1 MVVYEDIVYISLLTL
16 LASIIGT
23 LAGFG
28 ISTIMVPVLLIVLP
42 LPQTLLLV
50 GIVHWFND
58 IWKILL
64 FREGIRWKLFLAFGL
79 PGILASFIGSSLSLR
94 ISREIL
100 SRALGIF
107 LIAYVL
113 FIIFNRTF
121 KLSQKLSV
129 AVSSGAL
136 TGFFAGIF
144 GIGGEINAVALS
156 VFNLE
161 KAVYVATAGAIS
173 LMIDSTR
180 IVTYISGGVRLEPAL
195 LAGFLIFIPASLV
208 GAILG
213 KKGVEKIPQEKFRNF
228 VAVFIFLLGLKLVLF
243 P

>member
-1 MVVYEDIVYISLLTL
+1 MVVYEEIIYIALLTL
-16 LASIIGT
+16 LASLIGT

-28 ISTIMVPVLLIVLP
+28 ISTIMVPVLLIILP

-64 FREGIRWKLFLAFGL
+64 FRRGIRWKLFLAFGL
-79 PGILASFIGSSLSLR
+79 PGIFASFLGSSLSLR

-100 SRALGIF
+100 SRALGAF
-107 LIAYVL
+107 LIAYVI
-113 FIIFNRTF
+113 FIVFNRTF
-121 KLSQKLSV
+121 KLSQRLSV
-129 AVSSGAL
+129 AISGGAL

-156 VFNLE
+156 AFNLE
-161 KAVYVATAGAIS
+161 KAVYIVTAGSIS
-173 LMIDSTR
+173 FMIDSTR
-180 IVTYISGGVRLEPAL
+180 IATYILGGTRLDPVL
-195 LAGFLIFIPASLV
+195 VSGFLIFIPISLI
-208 GAILG
+208 GAMIG

-228 VAVFIFLLGLKLVLF
+228 VAIFILLFGLKLTLL

>member
-1 MVVYEDIVYISLLTL
+1 MVVYEEIIYIALLTL
-16 LASIIGT
+16 LASTIGT

-28 ISTIMVPVLLIVLP
+28 ISTIMVPVLLIIFP

-50 GIVHWFND
+50 GVIHWFND
-58 IWKILL
+58 VWKIIL

-79 PGILASFIGSSLSLR
+79 PGILTSFIGSSLSLR

-100 SRALGIF
+100 SRALGVF

-113 FIIFNRTF
+113 FIVFNRTF

-129 AVSSGAL
+129 AISGGAL

-156 VFNLE
+156 AFNLK

-173 LMIDSTR
+173 FMIDSAR
-180 IVTYISGGVRLEPAL
+180 IATYIRGGIGLEPAI
-195 LAGFLIFIPASLV
+195 LAGFLIFIPLSLI
-208 GAILG
+208 GAMIG
-213 KKGVEKIPQEKFRNF
+213 KRGIEKIPQEKFRNF
-228 VAVFIFLLGLKLVLF
+228 VAVFIFLFGLKLVLL

>member
-1 MVVYEDIVYISLLTL
+1 MVVHEEIIYISLLTL
-16 LASIIGT
+16 LASLIGT

-28 ISTIMVPVLLIVLP
+28 ISTIMVPVLLLVLP

-50 GIVHWFND
+50 GIIHWFND

-64 FREGIRWKLFLAFGL
+64 FRKGIKWKLLLAFGL
-79 PGILASFIGSSLSLR
+79 PGIFTSFLGSSLSLR

-100 SRALGIF
+100 SRALGLF
-107 LIAYVL
+107 LIVYVI
-113 FIIFNRTF
+113 FIVLNQTF

-129 AVSSGAL
+129 AISGGSL

-156 VFNLE
+156 AFNLE
-161 KAVYVATAGAIS
+161 KAVYVVTAGAIS
-173 LMIDSTR
+173 FMIDSTR
-180 IVTYISGGVRLEPAL
+180 IATYIQGGTRLDPVL
-195 LAGFLIFIPASLV
+195 VSGFLIFIPISLI
-208 GAILG
+208 GAMIG

-228 VAVFIFLLGLKLVLF
+228 VAIFIFLFGLKLVLV

>member
-1 MVVYEDIVYISLLTL
+1 MVVYEEIIYIALLTL
-16 LASIIGT
+16 LASTIGT

-28 ISTIMVPVLLIVLP
+28 ISTIMVPVLLIIFP

-50 GIVHWFND
+50 GVIHWFND
-58 IWKILL
+58 VWKIIL

-79 PGILASFIGSSLSLR
+79 PGILTSFIGSSLSLR

-100 SRALGIF
+100 SRALGVF

-113 FIIFNRTF
+113 FIVFNRTF

-129 AVSSGAL
+129 AISGGAL

-156 VFNLE
+156 TFNLK

-173 LMIDSTR
+173 FMIDSAR
-180 IVTYISGGVRLEPAL
+180 IATYIRGGIGLEPAI
-195 LAGFLIFIPASLV
+195 LAGFLIFIPLSLI
-208 GAILG
+208 GAMIG
-213 KKGVEKIPQEKFRNF
+213 KRGVEKIPQEKFRNF
-228 VAVFIFLLGLKLVLF
+228 VAVFIFLFGLKLVLL

>member
-1 MVVYEDIVYISLLTL
+1 MVVYEEVIYIALLTL
-16 LASIIGT
+16 LASLIGT
-23 LAGFG
+23 MAGFG
-28 ISTIMVPVLLIVLP
+28 ISTIMVPVLLIILP

-64 FREGIRWKLFLAFGL
+64 FRKGIRWKLLLAFGL
-79 PGILASFIGSSLSLR
+79 PGIFASFLGSSLSLR

-100 SRALGIF
+100 SRALGVF
-107 LIAYVL
+107 LIAYVI

-129 AVSSGAL
+129 AISSGTL

-156 VFNLE
+156 AFSLE
-161 KAVYVATAGAIS
+161 KAVYVATAGAIAF
-173 LMIDSTR
+173 MIDSTR
-180 IVTYISGGVRLEPAL
+180 IATYILGGTRLDPVL
-195 LAGFLIFIPASLV
+195 ISGFLIFIPISLI
-208 GAILG
+208 GAMIG
-213 KKGVEKIPQEKFRNF
+213 KREIEKIPQEKFRTF
-228 VAVFIFLLGLKLVLF
+228 VAVFIFLFGLKLVLF

>member
-1 MVVYEDIVYISLLTL
+1 VYEEIIYISLLTL
-16 LASIIGT
+16 LASVIGT

-28 ISTIMVPVLLIVLP
+28 ISTIMVPVLLIILP

-50 GIVHWFND
+50 GIIHWFND

-64 FREGIRWKLFLAFGL
+64 FRKGVRWKLFLAFGL
-79 PGILASFIGSSLSLR
+79 PGIFTSFLGSSLSLK
-94 ISREIL
+94 ISHEIL
-100 SRALGIF
+100 SRALGLF
-107 LIAYVL
+107 LIAYVI

-129 AVSSGAL
+129 AISSGAL

-156 VFNLE
+156 AFNLE
-161 KAVYVATAGAIS
+161 KAIYVATAGAIS
-173 LMIDSTR
+173 FMIDSTR
-180 IVTYISGGVRLEPAL
+180 IVMYIRGGTRLDPIL
-195 LAGFLIFIPASLV
+195 VSSFFIFIPVSLI
-208 GAILG
+208 GAMIG
-213 KKGVEKIPQEKFRNF
+213 KKWIKNIPQEKFRNF
-228 VAVFIFLLGLKLVLF
+228 VAIFIFLFGLKLVLV

>member
-1 MVVYEDIVYISLLTL
+1 MFVYEEVIYIALLTL
-16 LASIIGT
+16 LASLIGT
-23 LAGFG
+23 MAGFG
-28 ISTIMVPVLLIVLP
+28 ISTIMVPVLLIILP

-58 IWKILL
+58 IWKMLL
-64 FREGIRWKLFLAFGL
+64 FRNGIRWKLLLAFGL
-79 PGILASFIGSSLSLR
+79 PGIFASFLGSSLSLR

-100 SRALGIF
+100 SRALGVF
-107 LIAYVL
+107 LIAYVI

-129 AVSSGAL
+129 AISSGTL

-156 VFNLE
+156 AFNLE

-173 LMIDSTR
+173 FMIDSTR
-180 IVTYISGGVRLEPAL
+180 IATYIQGGTRLDPVL
-195 LAGFLIFIPASLV
+195 VSGFLIFIPMSLI
-208 GAILG
+208 GAIIG

-228 VAVFIFLLGLKLVLF
+228 VSIFIFLFGLKLILI

>member
-1 MVVYEDIVYISLLTL
+1 MVVYEEIVYIALLTL
-16 LASIIGT
+16 LASLIGT

-28 ISTIMVPVLLIVLP
+28 ISTIMVPILLIIFP

-50 GIVHWFND
+50 GIIHWFND
-58 IWKILL
+58 IWKIIL

-79 PGILASFIGSSLSLR
+79 PGILTSFIGSSLSLK

-100 SRALGIF
+100 SRALGVF

-156 VFNLE
+156 AFNLE

-173 LMIDSTR
+173 FMIDSTR
-180 IVTYISGGVRLEPAL
+180 IATYIRGGIGLEPPL
-195 LAGFLIFIPASLV
+195 LSGFLIFVPASLI
-208 GAILG
+208 GAMLG
-213 KKGVEKIPQEKFRNF
+213 KRGIEKIPQEKFRNF
-228 VAVFIFLLGLKLVLF
+228 VAVFIFLLGLKLILH

>member
-1 MVVYEDIVYISLLTL
+1 MVVYEEIIYISLLTL

-28 ISTIMVPVLLIVLP
+28 ISTVMVPVLLIILP

-50 GIVHWFND
+50 GIIHWFND

-79 PGILASFIGSSLSLR
+79 PGIFTSFLGSSLSLR

-100 SRALGIF
+100 SRALGVF

-113 FIIFNRTF
+113 FIVFNRTF
-121 KLSQKLSV
+121 KLSQRLSV
-129 AVSSGAL
+129 AVSGGAL

-156 VFNLE
+156 AFNLE

-173 LMIDSTR
+173 FMIDSTR
-180 IVTYISGGVRLEPAL
+180 IATYVRGGIGLEPAI
-195 LAGFLIFIPASLV
+195 LAGFLIFIPLSLI
-208 GAILG
+208 GAMIG
-213 KKGVEKIPQEKFRNF
+213 KRGIEKIPQEKFRNF
-228 VAVFIFLLGLKLVLF
+228 VAVFIFLFGLKLVLL

>member
-1 MVVYEDIVYISLLTL
+1 VYEEIIYIALLTL

-28 ISTIMVPVLLIVLP
+28 ISTIMVPILLIVLP

-50 GIVHWFND
+50 GIIHWLND
-58 IWKILL
+58 IWKMLL

-79 PGILASFIGSSLSLR
+79 PGIFASFIGSSLSLK
-94 ISREIL
+94 IPREIL

-113 FIIFNRTF
+113 FIIFNRAF

-129 AVSSGAL
+129 AISGGAL

-156 VFNLE
+156 AFNMD
-161 KAVYVATAGAIS
+161 KAVYIATAGAIS
-173 LMIDSTR
+173 FVIDSTR
-180 IVTYISGGVRLEPAL
+180 IATYIKGGIGIEPAIVS
-195 LAGFLIFIPASLV
+195 GFLIFIPASLI
-208 GAILG
+208 GAMIG
-213 KKGVEKIPQEKFRNF
+213 KRGIEKIPQEKFRNV

>member
-1 MVVYEDIVYISLLTL
+1 MVVYEEIIYIALLTL
-16 LASIIGT
+16 LASLIGT

-28 ISTIMVPVLLIVLP
+28 ISTIMVPVLLIFLP

-50 GIVHWFND
+50 GIIHWFND
-58 IWKILL
+58 IWKIIL
-64 FREGIRWKLFLAFGL
+64 FRKGIRWKLFLAFGL
-79 PGILASFIGSSLSLR
+79 PGIFASFLGSSLSLR

-100 SRALGIF
+100 SRALGVF

-113 FIIFNRTF
+113 FIIFNKTF

-129 AVSSGAL
+129 AMSSGAL

-156 VFNLE
+156 AFNLE
-161 KAVYVATAGAIS
+161 KAIYVATAGAIS
-173 LMIDSTR
+173 FMIDSTR
-180 IVTYISGGVRLEPAL
+180 IATYVSGGVRLEPVL
-195 LAGFLIFIPASLV
+195 LSGFLIFIPASLI
-208 GAILG
+208 GAMLG

-228 VAVFIFLLGLKLVLF
+228 VAIFIFLLGLKLVLF

>member
-1 MVVYEDIVYISLLTL
+1 MYEEIIYIALLTL

-28 ISTIMVPVLLIVLP
+28 ISTIMVPILLTVLP

-50 GIVHWFND
+50 GIIHWFND
-58 IWKILL
+58 IWKMLL
-64 FREGIRWKLFLAFGL
+64 FRKGIKWRLLFAFGL
-79 PGILASFIGSSLSLR
+79 PGIFTSFIGSSLSLR
-94 ISREIL
+94 ISQEIL

-121 KLSQKLSV
+121 KLSQRLSV
-129 AVSSGAL
+129 AISGGAL

-156 VFNLE
+156 AFNLE
-161 KAVYVATAGAIS
+161 KVVYIATAGAIS
-173 LMIDSTR
+173 FLIDSTR
-180 IVTYISGGVRLEPAL
+180 IATYIKGGIGLESHIL
-195 LAGFLIFIPASLV
+195 SGFLIFIPASLV
-208 GAILG
+208 GAMIG
-213 KKGVEKIPQEKFRNF
+213 KRGVEKIPQEKFRNF
-228 VAVFIFLLGLKLVLF
+228 VAIFIFLFGLKLTLF

>member
-1 MVVYEDIVYISLLTL
+1 MVVYEEVIYIALITL
-16 LASIIGT
+16 LASLIGT
-23 LAGFG
+23 MAGFG
-28 ISTIMVPVLLIVLP
+28 ISTIMVPILLIILP

-64 FREGIRWKLFLAFGL
+64 FRKGIRWKLFLAFGL
-79 PGILASFIGSSLSLR
+79 PGIFASFLGSSLSLR

-100 SRALGIF
+100 SRALGVF
-107 LIAYVL
+107 LIAYVI

-129 AVSSGAL
+129 AISGGTL

-156 VFNLE
+156 AFNLE

-173 LMIDSTR
+173 FMIDSTR
-180 IVTYISGGVRLEPAL
+180 IATYIQGGTRLDPVL
-195 LAGFLIFIPASLV
+195 VSGFLIFIPISLI
-208 GAILG
+208 GAMIG
-213 KKGVEKIPQEKFRNF
+213 KRGVEKIPQEKFRNF
-228 VAVFIFLLGLKLVLF
+228 VTVFIFLFGLKLILI

>member
-1 MVVYEDIVYISLLTL
+1 MVVYEEVIYIALITL
-16 LASIIGT
+16 LASLIGT
-23 LAGFG
+23 MAGFG
-28 ISTIMVPVLLIVLP
+28 ISTIMVPILLIIFP

-64 FREGIRWKLFLAFGL
+64 FRKGIRLKLLLAFGL
-79 PGILASFIGSSLSLR
+79 PGIFASFLGSSLSLR

-100 SRALGIF
+100 SRALGVF
-107 LIAYVL
+107 LIAYVI

-129 AVSSGAL
+129 AISGGTL

-156 VFNLE
+156 AFNLE
-161 KAVYVATAGAIS
+161 KAVYVATAGAIAF
-173 LMIDSTR
+173 MIDSTR
-180 IVTYISGGVRLEPAL
+180 IVTYIQGGTRLDPVL
-195 LAGFLIFIPASLV
+195 VSGFLIFIPVSLI
-208 GAILG
+208 GAMIG
-213 KKGVEKIPQEKFRNF
+213 KIGIEKIPQEKFRNF
-228 VAVFIFLLGLKLVLF
+228 VAVFIFLFGLKLVLF

>member
-1 MVVYEDIVYISLLTL
+1 MFVYEEVVYIALLTL
-16 LASIIGT
+16 LASLIGT
-23 LAGFG
+23 MAGFG
-28 ISTIMVPVLLIVLP
+28 ISTIMVPVLLIILP

-58 IWKILL
+58 IWKMLL
-64 FREGIRWKLFLAFGL
+64 FRNGIRWKLLLAFGL
-79 PGILASFIGSSLSLR
+79 PGIFTSFLGSSLSLR

-100 SRALGIF
+100 SRALGVF
-107 LIAYVL
+107 LIAYVI

-129 AVSSGAL
+129 AISGGTL

-156 VFNLE
+156 AFNLE

-173 LMIDSTR
+173 FMIDSTR
-180 IVTYISGGVRLEPAL
+180 IATYIQRGTRLDPVL
-195 LAGFLIFIPASLV
+195 VSGFLIFVPVSLI
-208 GAILG
+208 GAIVG
-213 KKGVEKIPQEKFRNF
+213 KKGIENIPQEKFRNF
-228 VAVFIFLLGLKLVLF
+228 VAIFIFLFGLKLILI

>member
-1 MVVYEDIVYISLLTL
+1 MVVYEEIIYISLLTL
-16 LASIIGT
+16 LASLIGT
-23 LAGFG
+23 IAGFG
-28 ISTIMVPVLLIVLP
+28 ISTIMVPILLIILP

-50 GIVHWFND
+50 GIIHWFND
-58 IWKILL
+58 IWKIVL
-64 FREGIRWKLFLAFGL
+64 FRKGIRWKLLLAFGL
-79 PGILASFIGSSLSLR
+79 PGIFTSFLGSSLSLR

-113 FIIFNRTF
+113 FIIFNQTF

-129 AVSSGAL
+129 AISGGAL

-156 VFNLE
+156 AFNLE
-161 KAVYVATAGAIS
+161 KAVYVVTAGAIS
-173 LMIDSTR
+173 FMIDSTR
-180 IVTYISGGVRLEPAL
+180 IATYIQGGTRLDPVL
-195 LAGFLIFIPASLV
+195 VSGFLIFIPISLI
-208 GAILG
+208 GAMIG

-228 VAVFIFLLGLKLVLF
+228 VAIFIFLFGLKLVLL

>member
-1 MVVYEDIVYISLLTL
+1 MFVYEEVVYIALLTL
-16 LASIIGT
+16 LASLIGT
-23 LAGFG
+23 MAGFG
-28 ISTIMVPVLLIVLP
+28 ISTIMVPVLLIILP

-58 IWKILL
+58 IWKMLL
-64 FREGIRWKLFLAFGL
+64 FRNGIRWKLLLAFGL
-79 PGILASFIGSSLSLR
+79 PGIFTSFLGSSLSLR

-100 SRALGIF
+100 SRALGVF
-107 LIAYVL
+107 LIAYVI

-129 AVSSGAL
+129 AISSGTL

-156 VFNLE
+156 AFNLE
-161 KAVYVATAGAIS
+161 KAVYVATAGAIAF
-173 LMIDSTR
+173 MIDSTR
-180 IVTYISGGVRLEPAL
+180 IATYIQGGTRLDPVL
-195 LAGFLIFIPASLV
+195 VSGFLIFIPVSLI
-208 GAILG
+208 GAMIG
-213 KKGVEKIPQEKFRNF
+213 KIGIEKIPQEKFRNF
-228 VAVFIFLLGLKLVLF
+228 VAVFIFLFGLKLVLF